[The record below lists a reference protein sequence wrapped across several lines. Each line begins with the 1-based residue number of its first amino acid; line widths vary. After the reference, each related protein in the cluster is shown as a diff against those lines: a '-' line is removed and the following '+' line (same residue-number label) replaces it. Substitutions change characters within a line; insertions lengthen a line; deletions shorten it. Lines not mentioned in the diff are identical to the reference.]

1 MGAGHSLTRQDLEVY
16 EACTCLSGSDII
28 ELWYKFT
35 DLGGVRG
42 KDADTEKAIKGSGA
56 QMRFSVLN
64 DIEATTSTNNPVPP
78 EETGRRVTRAAVMA
92 QPEFKHNPF
101 KGRLCQIFT
110 SVVDESSPQYGD
122 LTFDEFVDMYNC
134 LSPHAPLDVKMQTA
148 FRLYDF
154 DNNGYLTKE
163 DIAML
168 LKTITFVPPKGEE
181 ELLDNETRENII
193 ERVMKDCTRR
203 RAHVG
208 RARPTLSSH
217 SLTTTTAH
225 TLTHPRNA
233 QATLMATTASRTPSS
248 RRCCCACPTS
258 GQTSRCTL
266 CRRGERRM
274 E

>member
-1 MGAGHSLTRQDLEVY
+1 MEKVVGPNKVPAKHQDVIPLLFYLAQV
-16 EACTCLSGSDII
+16 LFVI
-28 ELWYKFT
+28 
-35 DLGGVRG
+35 VM
-42 KDADTEKAIKGSGA
+42 AIKFMSTANIKLPGWIKGTRDELGVSDEQIIQLGFTSAGLSFAGSLGIVVIWLSLL
-56 QMRFSVLN
+56 FLN
-64 DIEATTSTNNPVPP
+64 AYCMIIL
-78 EETGRRVTRAAVMA
+78 G
-92 QPEFKHNPF
+92 
-101 KGRLCQIFT
+101 QIFLAIML
-110 SVVDESSPQYGD
+110 VVSGILFVAAAQVTPALAAMYWIGAILCFAGAAMVIAWIFCIRDRI
-122 LTFDEFVDMYNC
+122 EF
-134 LSPHAPLDVKMQTA
+134 T
-148 FRLYDF
+148 
-154 DNNGYLTKE
+154 
-163 DIAML
+163 AML

>member
-42 KDADTEKAIKGSGA
+42 KDVDTEKAIKGSGA

-92 QPEFKHNPF
+92 QPEFKHNPL

-134 LSPHAPLDVKMQTA
+134 LSPHAPLEVKMQTA

-193 ERVMKDCTRR
+193 ERVMKDCTR
-203 RAHVG
+203 A
-208 RARPTLSSH
+208 A
-217 SLTTTTAH
+217 AH
-225 TLTHPRNA
+225 TLEEPGQLSLPIPHHYHCSHPH
-233 QATLMATTASRTPSS
+233 P
-248 RRCCCACPTS
+248 PTQRAGDIDGNNRLS
-258 GQTSRCTL
+258 YAEFSKVL
-266 CRRGERRM
+266 LRM
-274 E
+274 PDFRANFTVHIM